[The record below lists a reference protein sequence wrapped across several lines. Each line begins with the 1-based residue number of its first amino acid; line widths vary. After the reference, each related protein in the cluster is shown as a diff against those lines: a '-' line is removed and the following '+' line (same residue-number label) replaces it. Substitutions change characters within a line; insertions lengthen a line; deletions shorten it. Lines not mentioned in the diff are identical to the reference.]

1 MHNSQESI
9 KKEIRVRT
17 NRSTYE
23 RCGLRHV
30 DLLHTKVLDQL
41 HVFGGLSCPRLAISR
56 SLWKGN
62 GDPAGKEY
70 MNDRHKIILFVFV
83 VR

>member
-1 MHNSQESI
+1 MKGLQVQNSQESI

-30 DLLHTKVLDQL
+30 DLLHTISAVLDQL
-41 HVFGGLSCPRLAISR
+41 HVVPPFWGG
-56 SLWKGN
+56 
-62 GDPAGKEY
+62 
-70 MNDRHKIILFVFV
+70 FV
-83 VR
+83 VLVLPLVAQYGKAMEILQRRST

>member
-1 MHNSQESI
+1 MNTRKVRAPPCRPAAHN
-9 KKEIRVRT
+9 K
-17 NRSTYE
+17 
-23 RCGLRHV
+23 CGLGPASRSYPF
-30 DLLHTKVLDQL
+30 
-41 HVFGGLSCPRLAISR
+41 FGELCCPRLAISR

-62 GDPAGKEY
+62 GDPAAKEY